1 MRPLE
6 DEPVIQ
12 DLEASA
18 ESGNVSPTR
27 TINEGVRDE
36 KESTVVRE
44 RAEDVES
51 LCRRDDQVSPSRP

>member
-1 MRPLE
+1 M
-6 DEPVIQ
+6 IQ

-44 RAEDVES
+44 RTEDVES